1 MLNSGDLVLLIS
13 PKGKRYLHKL
23 DPQAEVHTHDGRILM
38 SEVAAAGY
46 GHRVRTHLGRPY
58 LVLRPTV
65 HDLIKNVKR
74 STQIMYPKEI
84 GYLLLK
90 LGVGPGS
97 TVIESGTGSGGLT
110 TALAWYVGDTGKV
123 VTYERREEFY
133 KLARK
138 NLERVGLAHRVEQV
152 NQDISEGFRHSGAH
166 ALFLDVRTP
175 WDYLEAIPSA
185 VIPGAMCG
193 FLLPTVNQVSDLLRG
208 LEHGPFQD
216 IEVLEIL
223 VRRYKPVPDRLRP
236 EDRMVAH
243 TGFLIFARYIEPDA
257 APGLPESGAEQGEAA
272 PACPELPQETDGGT
286 LELEDGMDAEFG
298 VPESAIEAPLE
309 TASDGEG
316 QESGRKEHVET
327 EDKDVTD
334 AL

>member
-38 SEVAAAGY
+38 SEVAEAGY
-46 GHRVRTHLGRPY
+46 GRRVRTHLGRPY

-90 LGVGPGS
+90 LGVGPGM

-123 VTYERREEFY
+123 ITYERREEFY
-133 KLARK
+133 RLARK

-152 NQDISEGFRHSGAH
+152 NQDISEGFQHNGAH

-175 WDYLEAIPSA
+175 WDYLESIPSA

-208 LEHGPFQD
+208 LERGPFQD
-216 IEVLEIL
+216 VEVLEIL
-223 VRRYKPVPDRLRP
+223 VRRYKPVADRLRP

-243 TGFLIFARYIEPDA
+243 TGFLVFARYIEADSPKDALETA
-257 APGLPESGAEQGEAA
+257 APQTEQH
-272 PACPELPQETDGGT
+272 PAETDGGT
-286 LELEDGMDAEFG
+286 LEAASEQAVPNPEPGERMQAEFG
-298 VPESAIEAPLE
+298 VPGQHTAAPEADDDG
-309 TASDGEG
+309 SDA
-316 QESGRKEHVET
+316 Q
-327 EDKDVTD
+327 
-334 AL
+334 